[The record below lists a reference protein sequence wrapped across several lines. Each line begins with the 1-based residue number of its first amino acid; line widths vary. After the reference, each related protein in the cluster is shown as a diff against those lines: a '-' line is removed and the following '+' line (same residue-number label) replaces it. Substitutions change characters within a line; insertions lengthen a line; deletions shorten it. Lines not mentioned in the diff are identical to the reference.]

1 VTATLV
7 IFRQN
12 LRPLLG
18 DPGPIVIFVL
28 TPLLVMA
35 ILKPTQELV
44 LAQQGFPHANG
55 AEQVVPGFIV
65 MFVFFWISFE
75 IIRPSLDSVYLALTE
90 RRYTSDRPPPH
101 AAPAGTVT
109 GRPARA
115 AP

>member
-12 LRPLLG
+12 LRLLLG

-90 RRYTSDRPPPH
+90 RRYTSDRPP
-101 AAPAGTVT
+101 AGTVT
-109 GRPARA
+109 GRPVRA